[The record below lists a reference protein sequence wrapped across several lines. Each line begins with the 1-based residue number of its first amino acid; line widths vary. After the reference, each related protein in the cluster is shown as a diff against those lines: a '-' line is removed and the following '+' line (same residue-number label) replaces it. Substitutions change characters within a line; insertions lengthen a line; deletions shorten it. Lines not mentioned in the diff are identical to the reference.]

1 MNTNEESNSKKV
13 KKSIESQISSNEQF
27 LKQLIGDD
35 SIFIYH
41 IEDNSKRFEDT
52 YKMCD
57 VLSKQFS
64 NLVKKKTEPNY
75 FLCIKIN
82 NQKIIQACAG
92 IQQEILKNNPLL
104 EKSIVKI
111 ETLHITLLACY
122 LQDKEEIDLFNSKLV
137 DNKRLLFENLNN
149 KFEITFKGL
158 STFRNQVV
166 YVDLI
171 KDDHFN
177 KLIQMQKELVKIAQL
192 INVPLFEKSFSP
204 HMTLMKLSKAKSLI
218 KKGIKKID
226 KQFYEHLNETEFGIE
241 PVNQIHLCSMR
252 EKHPETGFYKI
263 EWDVDI
269 NENEKLTIQK

>member
-1 MNTNEESNSKKV
+1 MNTNKQIQGVLNEESDRKDSETV
-13 KKSIESQISSNEQF
+13 KKSTQSRISSNEQF
-27 LKQLIGDD
+27 SNQVIGDD

-41 IEDNSKRFEDT
+41 FEDYSKRFEDT

-57 VLSKQFS
+57 VLSKKFS
-64 NLVKKKTEPNY
+64 NLVKKKPEPNY

-92 IQQEILKNNPLL
+92 IQQEILRNNPVL

-137 DNKRLLFENLNN
+137 ENKRLLFENLNN

-171 KDDHFN
+171 KDDHFH
-177 KLIQMQKELVKIAQL
+177 KLIQMQRNRLSLVRELVNHEFKELLQ
-192 INVPLFEKSFSP
+192 
-204 HMTLMKLSKAKSLI
+204 I
-218 KKGIKKID
+218 KGAMLESILQVAVFTNTNTPPTK
-226 KQFYEHLNETEFGIE
+226 
-241 PVNQIHLCSMR
+241 R
-252 EKHPETGFYKI
+252 
-263 EWDVDI
+263 
-269 NENEKLTIQK
+269 